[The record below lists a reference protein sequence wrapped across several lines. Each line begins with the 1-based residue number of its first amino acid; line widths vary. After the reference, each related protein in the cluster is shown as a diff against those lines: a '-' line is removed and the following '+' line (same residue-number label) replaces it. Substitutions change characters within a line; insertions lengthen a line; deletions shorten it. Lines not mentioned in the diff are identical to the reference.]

1 MFNSTSKEMQ
11 FTHGNLN
18 YDYFQGGERMTKHS
32 MTKEAAA
39 RIQSNAA
46 KTGHNQDFARRAQS
60 AADK

>member
-1 MFNSTSKEMQ
+1 
-11 FTHGNLN
+11 
-18 YDYFQGGERMTKHS
+18 MTKNG

-60 AADK
+60 TADKQQ